1 MNIFL
6 LVLLFMASSAIF
18 VLVTAILKTLYTVR
32 TYTAGVVE
40 RFGKFNRI
48 VRPGLH
54 VLVPFAE
61 RVFFVDLQ
69 VKQAQFS
76 VETKT
81 HDNVFVQI
89 PVSVQYQVLDD
100 KVYDA
105 FYKLSAPQKQIESF
119 VFNSILGHV
128 PKLSLDETF
137 EQQSGISVAVKTE
150 LDTIMSGFGFNIL
163 TALVTDIIP
172 DVKVKAAMNDIN
184 AAQRAQVAAQAR
196 GEAEKTLKVK
206 QAEAEAQSKALQGQ
220 GIAAERQ
227 AIIDGLRSS
236 IEHFRESV
244 PGATAE
250 DVMALVLLTQYFDT
264 LKDIGTKAGAS
275 TIFLPNNPGAANEFL
290 TQILAGLRGSKGSR
304 CHSTPATYYA
314 RSTTRGTT
322 HPLHRYENIHSAPA
336 KKEKPAC
343 HAHRDPYADT
353 ARSRPSHRHQLS
365 HHQAMDPHCA
375 QNHPDPGR
383 AIIASPRCI
392 THSPSSPKN
401 KAKPAAESRRKAL
414 SPRQRPQPALRQSR
428 VSIRVEGLLAED
440 RPLYRRRLH
449 HLHHH
454 GHAQSAE
461 FKLRNQGDTAA
472 ALIKSTDVMIESAST
487 TPALDAT
494 PVSHRHPIPIFM
506 SPS

>member
-1 MNIFL
+1 MDALNTFL
-6 LVLLFMASSAIF
+6 LIVLIVFGIV
-18 VLVTAILKTLYTVR
+18 VLITVLKTLFTVR

-54 VLVPFAE
+54 VLIPWAE

-81 HDNVFVQI
+81 RDNVFVQI
-89 PVSVQYQVLDD
+89 PVSVQYQILDD
-100 KVYDA
+100 KIYDA

-128 PKLSLDETF
+128 PKLTLDETF
-137 EQQSGISVAVKTE
+137 EQQSGISINVKTE
-150 LDTIMSGFGFNIL
+150 LDSIMSGFGFNIL

-264 LKDIGTKAGAS
+264 LKDIGTKGGTS
-275 TIFLPNNPGAANEFL
+275 TIFLPNNPGAANDFMM
-290 TQILAGLRGSKGSR
+290 QILAGLRGSIGA
-304 CHSTPATYYA
+304 TTNLPAT
-314 RSTTRGTT
+314 
-322 HPLHRYENIHSAPA
+322 
-336 KKEKPAC
+336 
-343 HAHRDPYADT
+343 
-353 ARSRPSHRHQLS
+353 RP
-365 HHQAMDPHCA
+365 M
-375 QNHPDPGR
+375 
-383 AIIASPRCI
+383 
-392 THSPSSPKN
+392 
-401 KAKPAAESRRKAL
+401 
-414 SPRQRPQPALRQSR
+414 QPAS
-428 VSIRVEGLLAED
+428 
-440 RPLYRRRLH
+440 
-449 HLHHH
+449 
-454 GHAQSAE
+454 
-461 FKLRNQGDTAA
+461 
-472 ALIKSTDVMIESAST
+472 
-487 TPALDAT
+487 
-494 PVSHRHPIPIFM
+494 
-506 SPS
+506 

>member
-1 MNIFL
+1 MDALNTFL
-6 LVLLFMASSAIF
+6 LIVLIVFGIVA
-18 VLVTAILKTLYTVR
+18 LVTVLKTLFTVR
-32 TYTAGVVE
+32 TYTAGLVE

-54 VLVPFAE
+54 VLIPWAE

-81 HDNVFVQI
+81 RDNVFVQI

-100 KVYDA
+100 KIYDA

-128 PKLSLDETF
+128 PKLTLDETF
-137 EQQSGISVAVKTE
+137 EQQSGISINVKTE
-150 LDTIMSGFGFNIL
+150 LDSIMSGFGFNIL

-172 DVKVKAAMNDIN
+172 DVKVKTAMNDIN

-196 GEAEKTLKVK
+196 GEADKILKVK

-264 LKDIGTKAGAS
+264 LKDIGTKAG
-275 TIFLPNNPGAANEFL
+275 TNTLFLPNNPGAANDFMM
-290 TQILAGLRGSKGSR
+290 QILAGLRGSSG
-304 CHSTPATYYA
+304 TP
-314 RSTTRGTT
+314 RPIQPPPSTT
-322 HPLHRYENIHSAPA
+322 
-336 KKEKPAC
+336 
-343 HAHRDPYADT
+343 
-353 ARSRPSHRHQLS
+353 
-365 HHQAMDPHCA
+365 
-375 QNHPDPGR
+375 
-383 AIIASPRCI
+383 
-392 THSPSSPKN
+392 
-401 KAKPAAESRRKAL
+401 
-414 SPRQRPQPALRQSR
+414 
-428 VSIRVEGLLAED
+428 V
-440 RPLYRRRLH
+440 
-449 HLHHH
+449 
-454 GHAQSAE
+454 
-461 FKLRNQGDTAA
+461 
-472 ALIKSTDVMIESAST
+472 
-487 TPALDAT
+487 
-494 PVSHRHPIPIFM
+494 
-506 SPS
+506 